1 MNGIDIQ
8 GYMARLAGSIDSMTM
23 RGDIEKALDEME
35 YLYEVMDPELQYLA
49 EDLMQRLRSKLTA
62 L

>member
-1 MNGIDIQ
+1 MNGIDIR
-8 GYMARLAGSIDSMTM
+8 GYMARLAGSIDGMTM